1 MPEPDPASAPEA
13 PPHPPPRAGF
23 ADALRGFA
31 LVGICVVNLPWLAS
45 SPPGAP
51 SALDGA
57 ARLLVLALF
66 EGKFFVLF
74 SLLFGF
80 GFQRQLERVRA
91 GRAAPASYARRL
103 VGLFVLGSLHATLL
117 YVGDILVAYALLG
130 AALWAV
136 RDLPDERLLT
146 IAGVCVAAAAVAFA
160 ILAWDGAGSGGGGA
174 SAAREAARQ
183 AYLGSFAQALEQRLK
198 DLPFGLLIVLLFN
211 CPLAFAAFCAGMVAG
226 RRGLLDD
233 PARLAAALPP
243 VPLLAAGAII
253 GNAAAA
259 AAYRLPGGWLSGGA
273 GALLAV
279 GSPCLSALYLLALAR
294 AWRSPQ
300 ARAFMERLLAPA
312 GRMSLSNYL
321 GQSLAANLLFMGWG
335 FGLYGSLG
343 AAALLPASLAIAAAG
358 LVASAFWLRR
368 FRTGPA
374 EWLMR
379 AWAR

>member
-1 MPEPDPASAPEA
+1 MPEPDPVSAVEA
-13 PPHPPPRAGF
+13 PPTPPSRAGF

-45 SPPGAP
+45 SPPGES

-80 GFQRQLERVRA
+80 GFRRQAERVRA
-91 GRAAPASYARRL
+91 GRATPASYARRL
-103 VGLFVLGSLHATLL
+103 VGLLVLGALHAALL

-130 AALWAV
+130 AALWTV
-136 RDLPDERLLT
+136 RDLPDERLLA
-146 IAGVCVAAAAVAFA
+146 IAGACMAVAAVAFA
-160 ILAWDGAGSGGGGA
+160 VLAWGGSGTGGGEGA
-174 SAAREAARQ
+174 AAREAARQ
-183 AYLGSFAQALEQRLK
+183 AYLGSFGQALGQRMR
-198 DLPFGLLIVLLFN
+198 DLPFGLLVVLLFN
-211 CPLAFAAFCAGMVAG
+211 CPLAFAAFCAGVVAD

-233 PARLAAALPP
+233 PARLARALPP
-243 VPLLAAGAII
+243 VPLLAAGAAI

-259 AAYRLPGGWLSGGA
+259 AAYRLPGGWFSGGA

-279 GSPCLSALYLLALAR
+279 GAPCLSALYLLALAR
-294 AWRSPQ
+294 AWRAPR
-300 ARAFMERLLAPA
+300 ARAFMEQWLAPA
-312 GRMSLSNYL
+312 GRTSLSNYL
-321 GQSLAANLLFMGWG
+321 GQSLVANLLFMGWG

-343 AAALLPASLAIAAAG
+343 AAALLPISLTIAAAG

-368 FRTGPA
+368 FRAGPA
-374 EWLMR
+374 ERLLR